1 MEEFVKDGERVD
13 DLQIG
18 GLRIIQNPRKFCFG
32 IDAVMLANFATVK
45 KGDTVLDFGTGTG
58 IIPLILAG
66 KTKASRIIG
75 IEIQEEMAEMAGR
88 SVRMNRL
95 EERIRIIHGD
105 IRNIGEYVK
114 DSSADLVVSNPPYM
128 DGGHGLINPDDSKAI
143 ARHEIMCTLDDL
155 IGSAAKVLKDGGR
168 LALIHRSSRMVDV
181 LSLMREKG
189 IEPKKLRM
197 IHSAVD
203 KDSNLFL
210 VEGNKSGGRFLKVQN
225 PLIIYN
231 QGQIYTDEI
240 HSIYYNGE
248 RM

>member
-1 MEEFVKDGERVD
+1 MEGFVKDGERVD
-13 DLQIG
+13 DLQLA
-18 GLRIIQNPRKFCFG
+18 GLRIIQDPRKFCFG

-95 EERIRIIHGD
+95 EETIRIIHGD
-105 IRNIGEYVK
+105 IRNIGEYIK
-114 DSSADLVVSNPPYM
+114 DNSADLVVSNPPYM
-128 DGGHGLINPDDSKAI
+128 DGGHGLVNPDDSKAI

-155 IGSAAKVLKDGGR
+155 VGSAAKVLKEGGR

-197 IHSAVD
+197 IHSAAD

-210 VEGNKSGGRFLKVQN
+210 VEGNKLGGRFLKVQR

-231 QGQIYTDEI
+231 QDEIYTDEI
-240 HSIYYNGE
+240 HSIYYEGE